1 MAIVRKPVEKDL
13 MHVTKYA
20 VDYTWTKLNKDDTQS
35 AKRLKNKK
43 DWAADHLF
51 NENPNCRLLVA
62 EENGNVVGYGF
73 GEASQDNEDTI
84 GKIEEVFVD
93 EFYRREGIGS
103 ELVQSLLKWLRD
115 RQVDR
120 IEIGHSSED
129 TMTQGFI
136 NSIGFSPDGIFSP
149 DGKIDKKNR

>member
-20 VDYTWTKLNKDDTQS
+20 VDYTWISLTGDDPQS
-35 AKRLKNKK
+35 AEKLKNKK

-51 NENPNCRLLVA
+51 NDNPDRRLLVA
-62 EENGNVVGYGF
+62 EENGSVVGYGF
-73 GEASQDNEDTI
+73 GEAEQENGETV
-84 GKIEEVFVD
+84 GKIKEIFVD

-115 RQVDR
+115 KQVDR
-120 IEIGHSSED
+120 IKIGHSSED
-129 TMTQGFI
+129 SMVQGFI
-136 NSIGFSPDGIFSP
+136 DSIGFSPDGIFSP
-149 DGKIDKKNR
+149 DGKMDHKNN

>member
-1 MAIVRKPVEKDL
+1 MAIVRKPAEKDL

-20 VDYTWTKLNKDDTQS
+20 VDYTWISLDNDDPQS
-35 AKRLKNKK
+35 AEKLKNKK
-43 DWAADHLF
+43 DWAADYLF

-73 GEASQDNEDTI
+73 AEASQENGELT
-84 GKIEEVFVD
+84 GKIKEVFVD

-120 IEIGHSSED
+120 IELGPSSQD

-136 NSIGFSPDGIFSP
+136 KSIGFSPDGIFSP
-149 DGKIDKKNR
+149 DGKIDKKN